1 MSQDQSP
8 ISLEGQPS
16 NGLAIAGFVCSL
28 IGFLTMGT
36 LSIVGLILSLV
47 AVGKPGSRGFAI
59 AGIIL
64 GALGLCGWVI
74 ALVIAGAS
82 ILAALGIMA
91 VGVAVLQAEGLE
103 ISMDMGKIVFKLD
116 EFERRTGALPDDLSG
131 LELRDSV
138 LIDPWGSTYRYELIE
153 DEPGFDIISNGEDGQ
168 PDTDDDIYLS
178 RLGEYWEG
186 AWEDFEKF
194 KREAGAEDAGADADN
209 AGEAVDEPGDGAEG
223 AQGGGDE

>member
-1 MSQDQSP
+1 MSQHQGPTSVE
-8 ISLEGQPS
+8 SQPS

-36 LSIVGLILSLV
+36 LSLVGLILSLV
-47 AVGKPGSRGFAI
+47 ALGKPGRRGLAI
-59 AGIIL
+59 GGIIL
-64 GALGLCGWVI
+64 GVLGLCGWAI

-103 ISMDMGKIVFKLD
+103 ISMDMGQIVFKLD
-116 EFERRTGALPDDLSG
+116 EFERRSGALPDDLSG

-138 LIDPWGSTYRYELIE
+138 LIDPWGNNYRYELID

-168 PDTDDDIYLS
+168 PETDDDIYLS
-178 RLGEYWEG
+178 RLKEYWEG
-186 AWEDFEKF
+186 AWEDFEQY
-194 KREAGAEDAGADADN
+194 KREAAAEDADADADN
-209 AGEAVDEPGDGAEG
+209 ADESDDEPGDDDE
-223 AQGGGDE
+223 GGGDE